1 MNKRLIV
8 CGDSFHSICSR
19 MVEKN
24 GNEISLLGTHYS
36 EILAN
41 GIGFDLINL
50 AAAGSSI
57 SVVALQILEAIDLE
71 ADLIIVGQTY
81 ANRIIYQ
88 RSHVE
93 FDHYTASWN
102 LGHIYYP
109 QRIHP
114 YKGLGKEYT
123 EHVVTVPIHNIELD
137 DLRNILL
144 KYYPFEI
151 QSKIDMIAFTHAIR
165 ELADSKIKF
174 LLWCPNVPV
183 TRVRE
188 NEFHPFYKYC
198 SKENLITV
206 DQFDLVSYQTP
217 EAPQYHTSM
226 EVQVLVA
233 EYLEKRLREQ
243 SYV

>member
-8 CGDSFHSICSR
+8 CGDSFHSTCDR
-19 MVEKN
+19 MGKE
-24 GNEISLLGTHYS
+24 GEISLIGTHYS
-36 EILAN
+36 EVLAKN
-41 GIGFDLINL
+41 IGFDLINL

-57 SVVALQILEAIDLE
+57 PIVALQILEAIDLG
-71 ADLIIVGQTY
+71 ADIIIVGQTY

-88 RSHVE
+88 QRPVE
-93 FDHYTASWN
+93 FKYYTASWN

-109 QRIHP
+109 QRSHP
-114 YKGLGKEYT
+114 YKALGKEYT
-123 EHVVTVPIHNIELD
+123 EHVVTRPIHNIELD

-151 QSKIDMIAFTHAIR
+151 QSKIDMVVFTHAIR
-165 ELADSKIKF
+165 ELADSRIKF

-183 TRVRE
+183 TRLRE
-188 NEFHPFYKYC
+188 NESHPFFKYC
-198 SKENLITV
+198 GKENLITI

-217 EAPQYHTSM
+217 ESPQYHTSM